1 MARLRHGY
9 PVAMATSD
17 KTLDNSV
24 TKFSVWPSP
33 ERSWADVRDLAI
45 YADNSGWHSLW
56 YADHFMPNDE
66 GSATKD
72 GDVFECWSM
81 IAAIAAVTKKL
92 RIGSLVSPT
101 TFRHPTVLANTAA
114 TIDQISRGRLTLG
127 IGAGWQVNEHRSY
140 GVDLLT
146 GKERVDRF
154 EEAIQVITSMLTQ
167 GRTNFHGKHFTIS
180 DAPCQPKPVQEPL
193 PIMVGTG
200 GPRMSKITARYA
212 NEWNTWGDVATA
224 TDRAKTFAQACES
237 VDRPSTEIHKS
248 VQSMFF
254 LVDDQNTIDKIR
266 QVAPSDRSIIGSNEF
281 IIDQIGQMIALGFN
295 EIIVPDFTLGK
306 DSQSRLDSYEK
317 MRTEILV
324 HF

>member
-1 MARLRHGY
+1 
-9 PVAMATSD
+9 MATADKSLNNSD
-17 KTLDNSV
+17 PL
-24 TKFSVWPSP
+24 FSVWPSP
-33 ERSWADVRDLAI
+33 ERSWADVRNLAI
-45 YADNSGWHSLW
+45 YADNNGWYSLW

-66 GSATKD
+66 GSITKD

-81 IAAIAAVTKKL
+81 IAAIAAVTNKL

-101 TFRHPTVLANTAA
+101 TFRHPAVLANIAA
-114 TIDQISRGRLTLG
+114 TIDQISDGRLTLG
-127 IGAGWQVNEHRSY
+127 IGAGWQVNEHHAY
-140 GVDLLT
+140 GVDLLE
-146 GKERVDRF
+146 GKDRVDRF
-154 EEAIQVITSMLTQ
+154 EEAIQILTSMLTQ
-167 GRTNFHGKHFTIS
+167 DRTHFQGQHFSIS
-180 DAPCQPKPVQEPL
+180 DAPCQPRPVQKPL

-224 TDRAKTFAQACES
+224 THRVETFARACEA
-237 VDRPSTEIHKS
+237 VNRPWNDIHKS

-254 LVDDQNTIDKIR
+254 LVDDQETIEKIR
-266 QVAPSDRSIIGSNEF
+266 KVAPSDRSVIGSNEY
-281 IIDQIGQMIALGFN
+281 IIDQIGQLIGLGFN

-306 DSQSRLDSYEK
+306 DAQSRLDSYEK